1 MATTSSTPAV
11 ETHTA
16 PPPKTT
22 SPQSQE
28 ELLIRKARLWEAG
41 EIGRIGATTY
51 LHTPLS
57 SFLAPKRLQ
66 YPRHWERGFTQR
78 AQRRMFSPRNLTF
91 VVCTKSNPRLA
102 VGYAQFVRL
111 GDDEGA
117 RRLIES
123 YSRLERFGLWV
134 LGVVYGVWCWVVSWW
149 VGGDRSE
156 DKEAA
161 ETFFGWTQLEVKVH
175 WEGRKDRENRWH
187 AQSVVVRKEFQG
199 RKAGKRLMA
208 EVIGRAENEN
218 VVVGLESS
226 ANGEMMYRSVGFE
239 LLGRFQ
245 GGNGFEGD
253 SGGVML
259 YTPKARREK
268 GSAKA

>member
-1 MATTSSTPAV
+1 M
-11 ETHTA
+11 
-16 PPPKTT
+16 
-22 SPQSQE
+22 
-28 ELLIRKARLWEAG
+28 
-41 EIGRIGATTY
+41 
-51 LHTPLS
+51 
-57 SFLAPKRLQ
+57 
-66 YPRHWERGFTQR
+66 
-78 AQRRMFSPRNLTF
+78 
-91 VVCTKSNPRLA
+91 
-102 VGYAQFVRL
+102 
-111 GDDEGA
+111 
-117 RRLIES
+117 
-123 YSRLERFGLWV
+123 
-134 LGVVYGVWCWVVSWW
+134 
-149 VGGDRSE
+149 
-156 DKEAA
+156 
-161 ETFFGWTQLEVKVH
+161 EVKVH

-226 ANGEMMYRSVGFE
+226 ANGEMMYRSVEFE